1 MKHLIL
7 IASSLFLVA
16 CSNGHSLQNSPAQE
30 TSQASPAASTTQ
42 DYSRLIAQQ
51 LMNSARGITS
61 GQRVA
66 VTSPVWL
73 DGNFQQ
79 SPLIGRQLQEEIA
92 AEMHRLSLRVV
103 EFKLTDA
110 IRVTPQGDFALS
122 KNYLELRELQ
132 QADYILAG
140 TLVENGS
147 GLTFNARL
155 IDFHTQ
161 IIRATAQITLP
172 QHLLE
177 QVRSE
182 QGIELVG
189 G

>member
-1 MKHLIL
+1 MKHLI
-7 IASSLFLVA
+7 IVACSLVLVA
-16 CSNGHSLQNSPAQE
+16 CSNGHSLQGSSTQ
-30 TSQASPAASTTQ
+30 TTTQATPAASTTQ

-51 LMNSARGITS
+51 LMNSARGIS
-61 GQRVA
+61 NGQRVA
-66 VTSPVWL
+66 ITSPVWL
-73 DGNFQQ
+73 DGDYQQ
-79 SPLIGRQLQEEIA
+79 SPLIGRQLQEEIG
-92 AEMHRLSLRVV
+92 AEMHRLSLQVV

-147 GLTFNARL
+147 GVTFNARL

-161 IIRATAQITLP
+161 VIRATAQVTLP
-172 QHLLE
+172 QHLIE
-177 QVRSE
+177 QIRSE
-182 QGIELVG
+182 QGVELVG